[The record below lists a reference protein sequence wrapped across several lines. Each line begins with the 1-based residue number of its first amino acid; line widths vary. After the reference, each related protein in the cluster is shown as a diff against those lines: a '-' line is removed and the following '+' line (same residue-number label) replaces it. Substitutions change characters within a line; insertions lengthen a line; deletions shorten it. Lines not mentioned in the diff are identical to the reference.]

1 MINIVQGIVIGVVN
15 IIPGISGG
23 TALVFLGIFDKTMK
37 SISNII
43 KLEHIANKK
52 DDLLFLI
59 KIAIGFLIGVII
71 FAKTIDYLFINYFI
85 QTMYWFIGLIVFSL
99 PIIIKNEMKDIKFSK
114 LYFFLGLCIVSLTYL
129 FNINQEPNFIITN
142 FPDIKFIFLLK
153 LILLGTMAGIMT
165 IIPGVSGSMF
175 LLILGQYSLMQSY
188 IAESTSL
195 RLTILIPLVFF
206 GIGTLLGI
214 LIGAKIISYFISKY
228 KSNTMSLIIGLIIM
242 SSIVLIPINFQYN
255 FNLII
260 SSLFS
265 FLFGGMI
272 IVTIEIAKKLFKK

>member
-114 LYFFLGLCIVSLTYL
+114 LYFLLGLCIVSLTYL

-175 LLILGQYSLMQSY
+175 LLILGQYSLIQSY
-188 IAESTSL
+188 IA
-195 RLTILIPLVFF
+195 
-206 GIGTLLGI
+206 
-214 LIGAKIISYFISKY
+214 
-228 KSNTMSLIIGLIIM
+228 
-242 SSIVLIPINFQYN
+242 
-255 FNLII
+255 
-260 SSLFS
+260 
-265 FLFGGMI
+265 
-272 IVTIEIAKKLFKK
+272 